1 MGTTLL
7 LKTNYSIDDTK
18 SVVSEAFEKQIDF
31 VHSRFIKFDS
41 ECKEFETK
49 YVSVHGFKGSAPPL
63 TAEAA
68 SLIEKETPALRSH
81 IRGVQGSRFNSRP
94 RSAFGLRIYEKSVS
108 FVRPNPKFGA
118 KLVITWENEH
128 F

>member
-49 YVSVHGFKGSAPPL
+49 YKMKSELFL
-63 TAEAA
+63 T
-68 SLIEKETPALRSH
+68 ILRDH
-81 IRGVQGSRFNSRP
+81 QGYP
-94 RSAFGLRIYEKSVS
+94 
-108 FVRPNPKFGA
+108 
-118 KLVITWENEH
+118 H
-128 F
+128 

>member
-49 YVSVHGFKGSAPPL
+49 YKMNSELFL
-63 TAEAA
+63 TKFESGELGDDLQWFDWYAA
-68 SLIEKETPALRSH
+68 FRGRKLWEKKYNALSE
-81 IRGVQGSRFNSRP
+81 ISWS
-94 RSAFGLRIYEKSVS
+94 E
-108 FVRPNPKFGA
+108 
-118 KLVITWENEH
+118 
-128 F
+128 